1 MYVIGIDPGLTRCGY
16 AVLRSVPARSIEC
29 AGVIETSPNLSIE
42 LRLAE
47 LFSELCQLF
56 TEFPPEVV
64 VVERVLFQ
72 TNAKTAMSVGQA
84 SGVALVAAA
93 NFSASVASYSSN
105 EVKMTLCGTG
115 SATKREVQRMVE
127 IEFALAKFPEPPD
140 VADAIGLAYHHQ
152 VLSERNRVFSG
163 GKR

>member
-1 MYVIGIDPGLTRCGY
+1 MYVIGIDPGLTRCGF
-16 AVLRSVPARSIEC
+16 AVLHPAPFKSIEC
-29 AGVIETSPNLSIE
+29 AGVIETLPTLGIE
-42 LRLAE
+42 KRLAE
-47 LFSELCQLF
+47 LFEELCKLF

-93 NFSASVASYSSN
+93 QFSAAVVSYSSN

-127 IEFALAKFPEPPD
+127 IEFALQNTPEPPD

-152 VLSERNRVFSG
+152 VLSARNRAFSG
-163 GKR
+163 GTR